1 MKKVLSLNLM
11 LLIIMFVFMSVVAV
25 ADEIHL
31 KDGSVINAIVYHEKN
46 GTVSCYDGDSKWT
59 VFTINRESVEKIV
72 YIEEEAPVAVMTTMT
87 KAEVPT
93 VAKKDITW
101 HRIECT
107 INYEIQTPGMKEKVR
122 LKVLKDFGKNP
133 DRYVVRDGT
142 VHLR

>member
-31 KDGSVINAIVYHEKN
+31 KDGSVINAIVYREKN

-59 VFTINRESVEKIV
+59 VFTINRKSVEKIV

-93 VAKKDITW
+93 VAKKGIMW

-107 INYEIQTPGMKEKVR
+107 INYEILTPGMKEKVR

-142 VHLR
+142 VYLR

>member
-1 MKKVLSLNLM
+1 MKKVLGLN
-11 LLIIMFVFMSVVAV
+11 LLIIMFVFMSVVVV

-31 KDGSVINAIVYHEKN
+31 KDGSIINAIVYREKN

-72 YIEEEAPVAVMTTMT
+72 YIEEEAPVAVMTMMT

-93 VAKKDITW
+93 VAKKGITG

-107 INYEIQTPGMKEKVR
+107 INYEILTPGMKEKVR

-142 VHLR
+142 VYLR